1 MFNKNNKHL
10 MNEINLESENNDLFL
25 DLQNK
30 IPNLDILVK
39 KNIIS
44 ASTAERVKIFKSIIE
59 NKYLKLKER
68 EKLIKRNWNNIEKYL
83 TTITS
88 LTELEKEEI
97 KTIAKIK
104 ENQIYRLIRK
114 KLSID
119 NFEIIKQIGRGG
131 FGEVNICRY
140 KENGKIYAMKKITFE
155 RLKYKNGLF
164 HIQTE
169 KDILSL
175 NNDNIWITQ
184 LKYSFIDNSHLYLIM
199 DYCPGGDL
207 MNYLIQKDVLKESE
221 ARFYIAE
228 IILCVDSL
236 HKINCIHRDLKPDNI
251 LIGEDGHLKLSD
263 FGLSFISSEKLFPLT
278 ENPKVKNNN
287 EISEDNKY
295 IFNNSSRRYS
305 FENGTQNKI
314 FESGS
319 KNNNVNNTNNINK
332 QIIAYSNVGSPD
344 YVAPEVITN
353 EAYGKEI
360 DWWSV
365 GAIFYE
371 MLFGIPPFYSDNPQV
386 TCTKIKNFKKYL
398 FIPKERTISSEAQ
411 KLIYDFLTDASVRLG
426 SKGIEEIKN
435 HCFFKCFDWEK
446 IREIKPP
453 FIPKLSSP
461 DDTQYFINKNNDS
474 IRFTNRL
481 KRTNTFF
488 QIEDNCENKIL
499 FSKYCFQ
506 YNKDIVDI
514 EKNIS
519 KELMDLIKK
528 EVEFKIAN
536 KTTFDEVSSEAK
548 SSSESIHIISNANSS
563 RTYSRDRLLNYNA
576 FTPHSSSNFSHKTV
590 FSFKKKDLNILP
602 IRNLLNKQKSQE
614 KHKKKIKKDIE
625 QKFQKDPE
633 KFYSINM
640 NK

>member
-1 MFNKNNKHL
+1 MNK
-10 MNEINLESENNDLFL
+10 INLEDENDDLFL
-25 DLQNK
+25 DLKNK

-39 KNIIS
+39 KKIIS

-59 NKYLKLKER
+59 NKYVKLKER
-68 EKLIKRNWNNIEKYL
+68 ENLKKRNWNNIENYL
-83 TTITS
+83 STITC
-88 LTELEKEEI
+88 LTESEKEEI
-97 KTIAKIK
+97 KIIAKIK

-131 FGEVNICRY
+131 FGEVYICRY

-184 LKYSFIDNSHLYLIM
+184 LKYSFIDNNHLYLIM

-207 MNYLIQKDVLKESE
+207 MNYLIQKDVLQESE
-221 ARFYIAE
+221 AKFYIAE

-251 LIGEDGHLKLSD
+251 LIGKDGHLKLSD

-278 ENPKVKNNN
+278 ENPKVKINNG
-287 EISEDNKY
+287 ISENNKN
-295 IFNNSSRRYS
+295 IFNNNSRKYS
-305 FENGTQNKI
+305 FENNTKNQI
-314 FESGS
+314 FEVGS
-319 KNNNVNNTNNINK
+319 KNNNVININNINK

-344 YVAPEVITN
+344 YVAPEVIKN
-353 EAYGKEI
+353 EGYGEEI

-371 MLFGIPPFYSDNPQV
+371 MLIGIPPFYSENPQI

-398 FIPKERTISSEAQ
+398 FIPKERIISSEAQ
-411 KLIYDFLTDASVRLG
+411 KLIYNFLTDASVRLG

-435 HCFFKCFDWEK
+435 HCFFKYFDWDK
-446 IREIKPP
+446 IREMVPP
-453 FIPKLSSP
+453 FRPELSSP
-461 DDTQYFINKNNDS
+461 DDTKYFINKNNDS

-488 QIEDNCENKIL
+488 QIEDNCENRII

-506 YNKDIVDI
+506 YNRDIFDI
-514 EKNIS
+514 EKNIYN
-519 KELMDLIKK
+519 ELMDLIKK
-528 EVEFKIAN
+528 EVEFKIVN
-536 KTTFDEVSSEAK
+536 KNTFDEVSSEAK
-548 SSSESIHIISNANSS
+548 SSSESIHDLSNANSS
-563 RTYSRDRLLNYNA
+563 RTYSRDRLLFFHG
-576 FTPHSSSNFSHKTV
+576 FTPHSSSNFSHKTA

-602 IRNLLNKQKSQE
+602 IRNLINKQKSQE

-625 QKFQKDPE
+625 KQLQKGPLKY
-633 KFYSINM
+633 YSIHM
-640 NK
+640 DK